1 MNSVMNIDV
10 PKLQTND
17 VAFGYNSFYWVY
29 TLQTSSSIERLSL
42 RQILRDWKRL
52 SRRDTGLLIISCRV
66 FVMKMKSIYGLQMTH
81 FRLGRF
87 FPRRIIVQVKSDR
100 STLTISEKAVD
111 EAVIVVIRERSD
123 VQSFNDSAY
132 GIGSYDSMD
141 QETFKDELT
150 RMKRKISVHQHLRVL
165 WAEQVQPS
173 FLAVFPLVQELL
185 QHQ

>member
-29 TLQTSSSIERLSL
+29 TLQTSSSIERLSH

-81 FRLGRF
+81 FRLGSF
-87 FPRRIIVQVKSDR
+87 FFTTDYRLSEVGQVDLNYGCKCWIVCFG
-100 STLTISEKAVD
+100 L
-111 EAVIVVIRERSD
+111 VVF
-123 VQSFNDSAY
+123 VLPCSFSLLSS
-132 GIGSYDSMD
+132 IP
-141 QETFKDELT
+141 E
-150 RMKRKISVHQHLRVL
+150 
-165 WAEQVQPS
+165 
-173 FLAVFPLVQELL
+173 VFPFHNPIKWQQQE
-185 QHQ
+185 